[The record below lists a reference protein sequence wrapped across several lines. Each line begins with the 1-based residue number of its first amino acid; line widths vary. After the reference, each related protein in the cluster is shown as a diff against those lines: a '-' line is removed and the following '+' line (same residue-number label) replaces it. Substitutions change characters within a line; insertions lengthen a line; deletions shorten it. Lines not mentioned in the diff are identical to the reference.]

1 MKKTLIIILGV
12 FIFLIAAAVAIPF
25 IFKDKIVARI
35 DQEIAQSVNAKVIYD
50 VDNVSLSLFRRFPNV
65 SARIKDFDIVG
76 NAPFDKDT
84 LVSLQELAIDLN
96 LKSVLFDDYPTLT
109 GVHLNGGNLYIK
121 VLEDG
126 TANYDLTFPS
136 EDTAEDTTSSN
147 FQIGVDEIQISNLN
161 VVYDDRQLDFFMA
174 LGGINAEGSG
184 DFTADVYDLP
194 IELEALI
201 ADVSY
206 EDVSYLTNKTFKG
219 ETLLNIDLGKM
230 IFTLGEGNFQLNDFF
245 FDLQGYLAMPS
256 DDIEMDISI
265 KGLDNEFKSILS
277 LVPGIYSESFSSLK
291 TSGTMDFNGKIKG
304 IYNET
309 KIPAFDISLKIAD
322 GMFQYPDLP
331 KPVKNVNLDLQAK
344 NETDN
349 LDNTSISIPT
359 FNLDFGSN
367 PISGKLYLSD
377 LVSYTIDAALKGK
390 LNLEELTSIFPIEG
404 IALKGNLDIDAT
416 AKGRYDSTAGIIP
429 AIDAKMLLANG
440 YVKSTDYPAPI
451 EKLNVNASIQNP
463 SGNMTDFLVNL
474 SQFGFELEGEAI
486 NGNMKIRD
494 FDKLIWDG
502 EIRGGVD
509 LKKILAI
516 FPMEDMNME
525 GRIQANIASQGSYAA
540 VEAKQYNQLQTRG
553 SMNISNFR
561 YSSTDVPQGVQI
573 SKAQAEFTP
582 EQIKLTEF
590 NSTLGESPLQ
600 ATGSLSNYMDY
611 LLGQNGTL
619 KGQLALNS
627 SRFNVNE
634 WMSEDASPDTT
645 SSELSVIELPKD
657 IDFTMTVA

>member
-486 NGNMKIRD
+486 NG
-494 FDKLIWDG
+494 
-502 EIRGGVD
+502 
-509 LKKILAI
+509 
-516 FPMEDMNME
+516 
-525 GRIQANIASQGSYAA
+525 
-540 VEAKQYNQLQTRG
+540 
-553 SMNISNFR
+553 
-561 YSSTDVPQGVQI
+561 
-573 SKAQAEFTP
+573 
-582 EQIKLTEF
+582 
-590 NSTLGESPLQ
+590 
-600 ATGSLSNYMDY
+600 
-611 LLGQNGTL
+611 
-619 KGQLALNS
+619 
-627 SRFNVNE
+627 
-634 WMSEDASPDTT
+634 
-645 SSELSVIELPKD
+645 
-657 IDFTMTVA
+657 